1 MLRRLR
7 PQQHE
12 ALPAR
17 YRLNIDQEIPPR
29 EDEVYL
35 YFRWRFYYEGAA
47 SISVSISESPRE
59 TYHVEW
65 QFGDIEYSVPKAPE
79 GTPPEH
85 ARHTLTSNFT
95 VADMLKLNGGQCGGS
110 VGCEQWD
117 KNNGSRPIQF
127 LMLGFHCHSPS
138 HASAAYCSTL
148 TRKRSTAASRPRPVI
163 RPRRRTKG
171 TIYGCRYA
179 STARGPRASGRRPSS
194 RRAPGC
200 ARLGGARLDDGR
212 RSGCKSDSQL
222 LVHSLYTS
230 ATCTHCFGDSNG
242 VLN

>member
-35 YFRWRFYYEGAA
+35 YFRWRLYYEGAA
-47 SISVSISESPRE
+47 GVSESPRE

-65 QFGDIEYSVPKAPE
+65 QFGDLEYSVPKAPE

-138 HASAAYCSTL
+138 RASAAYCSTL
-148 TRKRSTAASRPRPVI
+148 TRKRSTVPRQGRGRSFGQGAGRRGLSMVAAMPV
-163 RPRRRTKG
+163 RLEG
-171 TIYGCRYA
+171 
-179 STARGPRASGRRPSS
+179 RGPPAAARRQEEHQ
-194 RRAPGC
+194 A
-200 ARLGGARLDDGR
+200 ALD
-212 RSGCKSDSQL
+212 
-222 LVHSLYTS
+222 
-230 ATCTHCFGDSNG
+230 
-242 VLN
+242 